1 MCIKTFLSL
10 FKKTRI
16 EYENRNS
23 QWNSGHISVYVR
35 GKLMEHIFVDEY
47 LENNK
52 HEDVAGVDDIIDLMK
67 AKYGIRKVVEDAY
80 NWR

>member
-23 QWNSGHISVYVR
+23 QWNSGHIMVYVK
-35 GKLMEHIFVDEY
+35 GELMEHIFVDEY
-47 LENNK
+47 LENN
-52 HEDVAGVDDIIDLMK
+52 EDMHGVDDIIDLMK
-67 AKYGIRKVVEDAY
+67 IKYGIKKVVEDVH